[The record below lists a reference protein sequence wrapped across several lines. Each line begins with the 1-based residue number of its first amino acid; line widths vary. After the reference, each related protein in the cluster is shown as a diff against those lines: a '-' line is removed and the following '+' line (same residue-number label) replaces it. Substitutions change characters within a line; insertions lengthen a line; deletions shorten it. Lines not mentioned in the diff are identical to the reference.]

1 MAAGPLR
8 RAASPGPLRRGR
20 FAGAAEPGTPT
31 RRHVVECKIL
41 RGGLEA
47 AIREGVEQTLAY
59 MDRCRGESGHLVI
72 FDRDES
78 KPWEEKL
85 YRREESLDGRPVTVW

>member
-1 MAAGPLR
+1 MPRSAKAL
-8 RAASPGPLRRGR
+8 A
-20 FAGAAEPGTPT
+20 
-31 RRHVVECKIL
+31 
-41 RGGLEA
+41 
-47 AIREGVEQTLAY
+47 QTLDY

-85 YRREESLDGRPVTVW
+85 YEESLDGRPVTVWGA